1 MTQERYFK
9 RHELLALWRVS
20 GETFRRWRNAG
31 KIPPPDLAMTKK
43 SQQWKESTLR
53 GAGLNV

>member
-1 MTQERYFK
+1 MTQERYFHRK
-9 RHELLALWRVS
+9 ELVKLLDVS
-20 GETFRRWRNAG
+20 GETFRRWRKTG
-31 KIPPPDLAMTKK
+31 KFPPPDIAPTKK